1 MYTPPFD
8 ISQQAINLIAS
19 ISAQIERYAIHLE
32 RNDGLQLRKANRIK
46 TIHSSLAIEG
56 NTLTETEVRDIID
69 GKQVIAPAR
78 EIQEVRNAIRTYEA
92 YDSFNPHNVN
102 DLLRAHKLLMEGL
115 TEDAGRFRKGGVG
128 VFGEKGLVH
137 LAPPADRVP
146 MLIDGLLGWL
156 KSSGD
161 HLLIRSCVFHYEF
174 EIIHP
179 FSDGN
184 GRTGRLWQSHILGQ
198 LNPLFKHLPVEN
210 IVYAN
215 QQAYYNAI
223 AASTKAGQS
232 GPFIDFMLDK
242 ILTALQEHRSEGQDK
257 LQDKLPDSALSVLKC
272 ILDDNSVTA
281 NKIAEQTGLKERQ
294 VRSHIAALKAAGAIR
309 RVGSNKTG
317 HWEIIV

>member
-1 MYTPPFD
+1 M
-8 ISQQAINLIAS
+8 
-19 ISAQIERYAIHLE
+19 
-32 RNDGLQLRKANRIK
+32 
-46 TIHSSLAIEG
+46 
-56 NTLTETEVRDIID
+56 RDIID

-115 TEDAGRFRKGGVG
+115 AEDAGRFRKGGVG

-294 VRSHIAALKAAGAIR
+294 VRSHIAALKAAGVIR

-317 HWEIIV
+317 HWEIVV

>member
-1 MYTPPFD
+1 M
-8 ISQQAINLIAS
+8 ICSVHINCLWRAW
-19 ISAQIERYAIHLE
+19 Q
-32 RNDGLQLRKANRIK
+32 KM
-46 TIHSSLAIEG
+46 
-56 NTLTETEVRDIID
+56 RD
-69 GKQVIAPAR
+69 
-78 EIQEVRNAIRTYEA
+78 
-92 YDSFNPHNVN
+92 
-102 DLLRAHKLLMEGL
+102 
-115 TEDAGRFRKGGVG
+115 FRKGGVG

-146 MLIDGLLGWL
+146 MLIDGLLDWL

-294 VRSHIAALKAAGAIR
+294 VRSHIAALKKAAGAIR
-309 RVGSNKTG
+309 SVGSNKTG